1 MLNVI
6 HKADTLATMAHSQA
20 HKADTRERILHEAAE
35 QLRLRGLD
43 GISISELMKG
53 AGLTHGGFYR
63 HFASR
68 EDLVAQAVGHAL
80 EDSRARVGQKSM
92 ASYVR
97 GYLSQSHRDAPG
109 QGCAIAAL
117 AGEVAHADSE
127 TRAVFTEGIRT
138 SLTRI
143 AARQTQSA
151 AASGTDPAQQLRDG
165 GLDEAMLALSTL
177 VGTLVLSRAVDDP
190 VLSDRLLAVGR
201 EKLQQGLLHGNAG
214 AGEGNIIVFPT
225 R

>member
-6 HKADTLATMAHSQA
+6 HKGDTLATMAHSQA

-43 GISISELMKG
+43 GISIADLMKG

-80 EDSRARVGQKSM
+80 EDSRTRVGQKTM
-92 ASYVR
+92 AGYVR
-97 GYLSQSHRDAPG
+97 GYLSQAHRDAPG

-138 SLTRI
+138 SLARI
-143 AARQTQSA
+143 AARQAQNHGVNSAEPEEQQS
-151 AASGTDPAQQLRDG
+151 DE
-165 GLDEAMLALSTL
+165 GLDAAMLALSTL
-177 VGTLVLSRAVDDP
+177 VGTLVLARAVDDP
-190 VLSDRLLAVGR
+190 VLSDRLLMVGR
-201 EKLQQGLLHGNAG
+201 EKLLQ
-214 AGEGNIIVFPT
+214 

>member
-6 HKADTLATMAHSQA
+6 PKADTLATMAHSQV
-20 HKADTRERILHEAAE
+20 HKAETRERILHEAAE

-43 GISISELMKG
+43 GISIAELMKG

-80 EDSRARVGQKSM
+80 EDSRTRVGQKKTM

-97 GYLSQSHRDAPG
+97 GYLSQAHRDAPG

-117 AGEVAHADSE
+117 AGEVAHANSE

-138 SLTRI
+138 SLARI
-143 AARQTQSA
+143 AARQAQSDGANSAGTEEPPSEESLDA
-151 AASGTDPAQQLRDG
+151 A
-165 GLDEAMLALSTL
+165 MWALSTL
-177 VGTLVLSRAVDDP
+177 VGALVLSRAVDDP

-201 EKLQQGLLHGNAG
+201 DKLQQK
-214 AGEGNIIVFPT
+214 
-225 R
+225 